1 MPVHPPVITII
12 NAILLQ
18 HIPDTLLRLRPYHLP
33 SIGRINKIFWIR
45 WILIILSRS
54 ALFIKILSWKL
65 TDPLWKLLQNPIHP
79 AGFTLLQ
86 RPLNLLQIMLQNL
99 PFLQQVPLSG
109 QLSHQFRFP
118 SDPPPPRLCVL
129 IIVNPPVL
137 LQSLQPSRRQH
148 FQFPPDR
155 PQSIQMLLL
164 HSRQ

>member
-45 WILIILSRS
+45 RILIILSRS
-54 ALFIKILSWKL
+54 ALFVKILSWKL
-65 TDPLWKLLQNPIHP
+65 TDPLWKLSKI
-79 AGFTLLQ
+79 
-86 RPLNLLQIMLQNL
+86 
-99 PFLQQVPLSG
+99 PFIPQDSHFSSARSISFRLCCKIFRSSNKYRFLR